1 MENRVDMIFVEI
13 EKVIDKVIKYVLFLK
28 KQYLINMK
36 IGLENSREKIR
47 KNINLLMDVFYCV
60 SNCLKSI

>member
-1 MENRVDMIFVEI
+1 MIFVEI

-28 KQYLINMK
+28 KQYLFNMK

>member
-60 SNCLKSI
+60 SNC